1 LEEADIMIV
10 DCAILPMDT
19 RGFVK
24 KGLVALKDSAII
36 YVGKQAGAPKI
47 RAKRTIDGCG
57 KVALPGL
64 INCHTHLSM
73 TLFRGIA
80 EDQPL
85 KTWLTETIWPL
96 EARLHPEDVYAG
108 ALLGCVEM
116 IRTGTTTFADMYF
129 HEDHVAKAVQE
140 AGLKAVLSQ
149 AVIETGNEGLDEK
162 IFEDSLDF
170 VRSYKNYADDR
181 VIPCLGPHAV
191 YSCNPSLLTRIRES
205 ATKLKVGIHIHLAE
219 SLEMAKQIEKE
230 HGLTEV
236 QLLEKLNFLNSDVL
250 AAHCIHLSKH
260 EMRTLAKH
268 HVKVAYNPVAN
279 MKLAQGTPKINDLLR
294 QGVTV
299 GIGTDGPASN
309 NSLDMLQTTKI
320 GALLQKQHYHDPTVL
335 PASSVL
341 RMATI
346 EGAKALGLE
355 KSVGS
360 LEVGKKADVILIN
373 LEKPH
378 LTPIHNPYANVV
390 YSANGSDVDTVI
402 VNGRILMED
411 RELRT
416 LNEKQILEKANK
428 TAQDLLAR

>member
-1 LEEADIMIV
+1 MEEADIMIV

-19 RGFVK
+19 TGFVK
-24 KGLVALKDSAII
+24 RGLVALKDSAII
-36 YVGKQAGAPKI
+36 YVGKETGAPKI
-47 RAKRTIDGCG
+47 SAKRTIDGCG

-64 INCHTHLSM
+64 INCHTHLPM

-85 KTWLTETIWPL
+85 TTWLTETIWPL
-96 EARLHPEDVYAG
+96 EAKLHPEDVYTG

-116 IRTGTTTFADMYF
+116 IKTGTTTFADMYF
-129 HEDHVAKAVQE
+129 HEDQVARAVQKS
-140 AGLKAVLSQ
+140 GLRATLSQ
-149 AVIETGNEGLDEK
+149 AVIGTGDKGLDKK

-170 VRSYKNYADDR
+170 VRSYRNYADDR
-181 VIPCLGPHAV
+181 VIPRLGPHAV
-191 YSCNPSLLTRIRES
+191 YSCNPSLLARIRES
-205 ATKLKVGIHIHLAE
+205 ATELKVGIHIHLAE
-219 SLEMAKQIEKE
+219 SLKMEKQIEKE

-236 QLLEKLNFLNSDVL
+236 QLLEKLNFLNPDVL
-250 AAHCIHLSKH
+250 AAHCIHLSKR
-260 EMRTLAKH
+260 EMGTLARH

-279 MKLAQGTPKINDLLR
+279 MKLAQGTPRINDLLQ

-299 GIGTDGPASN
+299 GLGTDGPASN
-309 NSLDMLQTTKI
+309 NSLDVLQTAKI
-320 GALLQKQHYHDPTVL
+320 GVLLQKQHYRDPTVL

-346 EGAKALGLE
+346 DGAKALGLE

-378 LTPIHNPYANVV
+378 LTPLHNPYANIV

-416 LNEKQILEKANK
+416 LTEKEILQKADK
-428 TAQDLLAR
+428 TAQDLLTR